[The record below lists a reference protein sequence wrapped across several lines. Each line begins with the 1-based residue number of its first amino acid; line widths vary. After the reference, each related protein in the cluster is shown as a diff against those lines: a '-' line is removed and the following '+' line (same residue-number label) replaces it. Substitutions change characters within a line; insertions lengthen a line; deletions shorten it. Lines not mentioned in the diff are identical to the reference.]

1 MGKNR
6 VSIRDYSSP
15 REFLKSYLRV
25 EAKIKI
31 MLLWGSMN
39 IEEIYETIKIF
50 KWRGQKYLNGRKLS
64 IHHSKWLNTDNSRL

>member
-6 VSIRDYSSP
+6 VSIRACSSP
-15 REFLKSYLRV
+15 CEFLKSYLRV

-31 MLLWGSMN
+31 MLWGSMN
-39 IEEIYETIKIF
+39 IEEIYETIKLF
-50 KWRGQKYLNGRKLS
+50 KWREQKDLNGRKLS